1 VGKFRINNNIGVKM
15 TLKEILNNLEM
26 IEGTLDDAFYSL
38 PEYNAN
44 EDSKS
49 YVDSARNELYNLK
62 DSLERA
68 VLDGVELSINYGD
81 VVKELG

>member
-1 VGKFRINNNIGVKM
+1 M

-44 EDSKS
+44 EDSRS
-49 YVDSARNELYNLK
+49 YVDSARNELYVLK

>member
-1 VGKFRINNNIGVKM
+1 M
-15 TLKEILNNLEM
+15 TIKEIINELEI

-62 DSLERA
+62 DNLERA
-68 VLDGVELSINYGD
+68 VLDGAEVTVSYESD
-81 VVKELG
+81 

>member
-1 VGKFRINNNIGVKM
+1 M
-15 TLKEILNNLEM
+15 TLKEILVELEI

-44 EDSKS
+44 EDSRS
-49 YVDSARNELYNLK
+49 YVDSARSELYGLK

-68 VLDGVELSINYGD
+68 LLDGAEVTVSYEVNN
-81 VVKELG
+81 